1 MVGRYH
7 SSNSLVFVG
16 VIRIHAPALH
26 VIGDAITEMRLR
38 RCDYGDAITEMNC
51 ELRGLF
57 GGLVNGCIRSGFM
70 FVLVL
75 VFAVGF
81 RYNV

>member
-1 MVGRYH
+1 MVGRYY

-26 VIGDAITEMRLR
+26 VIGDAITEM
-38 RCDYGDAITEMNC
+38 NC

-57 GGLVNGCIRSGFM
+57 GGLINGCIRSGFM